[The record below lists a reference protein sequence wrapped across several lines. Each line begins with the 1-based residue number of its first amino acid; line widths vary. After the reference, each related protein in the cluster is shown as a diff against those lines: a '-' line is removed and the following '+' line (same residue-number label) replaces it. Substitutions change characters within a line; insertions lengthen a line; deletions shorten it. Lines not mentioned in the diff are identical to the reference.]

1 MAENKASTQ
10 MIQLE
15 KTSIPK
21 KNMTVAAFVAYFVV
35 VTTSGGTLARSRAFP
50 KGDMGRTN
58 R

>member
-21 KNMTVAAFVAYFVV
+21 KNMTVAAFVVYFVV
-35 VTTSGGTLARSRAFP
+35 VTTSEGIR
-50 KGDMGRTN
+50 
-58 R
+58 